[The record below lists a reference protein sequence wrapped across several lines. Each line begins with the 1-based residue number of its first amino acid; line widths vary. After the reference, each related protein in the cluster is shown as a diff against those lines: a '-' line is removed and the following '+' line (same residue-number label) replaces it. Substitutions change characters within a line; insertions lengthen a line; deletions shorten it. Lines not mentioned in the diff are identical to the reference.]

1 MFMKIILFYREE
13 NSKVT
18 LCRLNKGQ
26 DSWS

>member
-1 MFMKIILFYREE
+1 MKIILFYREE